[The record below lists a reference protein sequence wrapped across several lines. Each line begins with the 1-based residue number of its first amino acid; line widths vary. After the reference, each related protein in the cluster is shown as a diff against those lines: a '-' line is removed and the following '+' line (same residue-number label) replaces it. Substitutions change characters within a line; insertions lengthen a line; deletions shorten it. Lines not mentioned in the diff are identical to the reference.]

1 MKFMLFL
8 LPTIPATLADRKKLR
23 PIAYHSD
30 RWQAMFPEVVGL
42 AQCAEEPGFDAAA
55 FPEHH
60 LHSEKFEMGAPP
72 DFLLYVAPSIPNVF
86 KSALLATFCL
96 AGIRSAWL
104 SQRRGWIN

>member
-8 LPTIPATLADRKKLR
+8 LPTIPATLADRKKSR

-30 RWQAMFPEVVGL
+30 RWQAMFQQVVEL
-42 AQCAEEPGFDAAA
+42 AQFAEKLGFDAVA

-60 LHSEKFEMGAPP
+60 LHSEGFEMGAPP
-72 DFLLYVAPSIPNVF
+72 DFLLYVALSIPNVF